1 VLEKSEVIVGG
12 NGSPAFADALKRTRP
27 DHIVIDLFRAKVRR
41 EEIPAEYSGIC
52 W

>member
-1 VLEKSEVIVGG
+1 MARILIGLIA
-12 NGSPAFADALKRTRP
+12 AFLAFVVMAR
-27 DHIVIDLFRAKVRR
+27 VRR